1 MLFFLIALLLLPSV
15 ADGKAYCFGATADA
29 IRDIVGLLAIYQ
41 DVVQV
46 EWEAQLLGAPL
57 AVA

>member
-1 MLFFLIALLLLPSV
+1 MLFFLIALLLPSV

-46 EWEAQLLGAPL
+46 EWEAHLLGAPL